1 MERKRR
7 GGSGVKVAT
16 EARGGAT
23 EAGAGQSG
31 PAPATRGR
39 GGGGGRLP
47 ARLLELLL
55 LLLLLLGLCVGDHE
69 ALLEGGEEE
78 EDGETRGVKVGS
90 QCISGSHSKI
100 IKTRHQSV
108 GSRPQL

>member
-1 MERKRR
+1 MAGR
-7 GGSGVKVAT
+7 GLKWLQ
-16 EARGGAT
+16 RL
-23 EAGAGQSG
+23 EAGLRRLALGKVDR
-31 PAPATRGR
+31 PRPRGE
-39 GGGGGRLP
+39 GGEGGGRLP